1 MKIVIQY
8 SIADCRHVQNET
20 NGILTYWYRTSH
32 KPPSCFLRNSGCYYG
47 SMRNTSGCY
56 YNANRAV
63 KINGWDRF
71 VDEQA
76 KKGIIIQLDHRLL
89 YLNRTYATAIYEIC
103 FDVSLLEKTDILYI
117 LDELSR
123 LKVRISKSFEKIGN
137 KYLKKDFKEREYLT
151 TLVKAKRQLTNH
163 YASITTK
170 KATLLEYGGDIYK
183 KIKCFTPQFFILL
196 GKSEY
201 MHFQK
206 RDIEVGLN
214 GKEEIVILNR
224 NDKKGI
230 SYEGYIFINT
240 KWETSDINTYSNFS
254 EAISIKTTLDEV
266 LCQIDEGLIRPSQKS
281 YEAERLQSFLRNCLN
296 HFKKEERLISDPQL
310 KDIIYAD
317 PMVLDRNF
325 NFENLK
331 TQIKEVINIRPNIL
345 KLVESYLNDIEVMT
359 KKQGNTITINN
370 YSTGAVSIGD
380 NNHIVTNVG
389 LQNLDSEANKLL
401 KQLQDNHDDR
411 LEEIKAD
418 IDAMKDALQ
427 SKNEK
432 KAQARFEKIKGY
444 GGLVLDFARTIASY
458 LPLF

>member
-1 MKIVIQY
+1 MKIIVQY
-8 SIADCRHVQNET
+8 SIADCRHVQNT

-32 KPPSCFLRNSGCYYG
+32 KPPSCFLRNSGCYYA

-56 YNANRAV
+56 YNANRAI
-63 KINGWDRF
+63 KINGWHRF

-103 FDVSLLEKTDILYI
+103 FDVSLLENTDILYI
-117 LDELSR
+117 LDELSK
-123 LKVRISKSFEKIGN
+123 LKVRISKSFETIGN
-137 KYLKKDFKEREYLT
+137 EYLKKDFKEREYLT

-170 KATLLEYGGDIYK
+170 KAVLLDCGKDIYK
-183 KIKCFTPQFFILL
+183 KIKCFAPQFFILL

-206 RDIEVGLN
+206 KNIEVGLD
-214 GKEEIVILNR
+214 GKEEIIILNR

-230 SYEGYIFINT
+230 NYEGYVFINT
-240 KWETSDINTYSNFS
+240 KWESSYINTYSNFS

-281 YEAERLQSFLRNCLN
+281 DEAERLQGFLKNCLS
-296 HFKKEERLISDPQL
+296 HFRKEEKFISDSRL
-310 KDIIYAD
+310 KDIIYAN
-317 PMVLDRNF
+317 MVLDRKF

-331 TQIKEVINIRPNIL
+331 TQIKEVINIRPNIF
-345 KLVESYLNDIEVMT
+345 KLVESYLNHIEVMST
-359 KKQGNTITINN
+359 KKGNTITINN
-370 YSTGAVSIGD
+370 YSTGAVSVGN

-389 LQNLDSEANKLL
+389 LQNFDSEASKLL
-401 KQLQDNHDDR
+401 KQLQENHDDR

-418 IDAMKDALQ
+418 IDAMKVALQ
-427 SKNEK
+427 SKDEK
-432 KAQARFEKIKGY
+432 KSQALFEKIKGY
-444 GGLVLDFARTIASY
+444 GGLVLDFAKTIATY
-458 LPLF
+458 LPLI